1 MLRFSVSVP
10 HAPFQDGRS
19 ATAPAANR
27 PDVQPCFRLPTD
39 SGPEGRR
46 TVDIVSGLQIARRR
60 PRGGRWDRCPQPRV
74 RMRGCAA
81 SVALVVGG
89 WGVTGYPG
97 YGSDVGYRLPLTEQ
111 DANDLEIS

>member
-1 MLRFSVSVP
+1 
-10 HAPFQDGRS
+10 
-19 ATAPAANR
+19 
-27 PDVQPCFRLPTD
+27 
-39 SGPEGRR
+39 
-46 TVDIVSGLQIARRR
+46 
-60 PRGGRWDRCPQPRV
+60 
-74 RMRGCAA
+74 MRGCAA